1 VSEWGDLRYFLAV
14 FRAGT
19 LAGAAKQLR
28 VEATTIGRRLTALER
43 RLATRLFERTPD
55 GFVLTAAGERVLE
68 HATEMEAQMDAIER
82 KASGDDQRLAGSVRL
97 ATSENFSVGFL
108 ASRLPPFL
116 ERHPGLTLEVV
127 TGTGAV
133 DLTRGEADL
142 ALRAGPRMRPE
153 QQSLIARKVCSAGF
167 GVYASRAYVARHGSP
182 VPKDGFAGHVLVG
195 YSGALSEIGPS
206 VWLREHASRATV
218 ALRCNSMLG
227 ATRAVA
233 AGAGV
238 SVLPCFLA
246 DPDPAIERL
255 VSKPVLTHDVWLVVH
270 PDLRATARVRAVYDF
285 LLELMSAEQ
294 GMLRGEARP
303 SSARSAARSG

>member
-14 FRAGT
+14 FRART

-28 VEATTIGRRLTALER
+28 VEGTTIGRRLTALER

-68 HATEMEAQMDAIER
+68 HATEMEAHMSAIER
-82 KASGDDQRLAGSVRL
+82 KATGEDRRVAGSVRL

-108 ASRLPPFL
+108 ASRLAPFL
-116 ERHPGLTLEVV
+116 ERHPALTLEIV
-127 TGTGAV
+127 TGTTAV
-133 DLTRGEADL
+133 DLLRGEADL

-153 QQSLIARKVCSAGF
+153 QQSLIARKVCEAGF
-167 GVYASRAYVARHGSP
+167 GVYASRAYVERHGSDT
-182 VPKDGFAGHVLVG
+182 KEGFVGHVLVG
-195 YSGALSEIGPS
+195 YGGALAEIGPS

-255 VSKPVLTHDVWLVVH
+255 VSKPVLAHDVWLVVH
-270 PDLRATARVRAVYDF
+270 PDLRTTARVRAVYDF
-285 LLELMSAEQ
+285 LLELTGAEQ
-294 GMLRGEARP
+294 GMLRG
-303 SSARSAARSG
+303 